1 MKYVYRGRNSPIL
14 SLNELTRIVL
24 FLTLFFLSVLFSN
37 ISLQVVI
44 LSAILLTALVS
55 RVLRESLLFLKYI
68 LIFIS
73 FLVLISLFL
82 APGGV
87 HLARVGFFTLT
98 LSPLLFSLSM
108 GLRIV
113 CSVLALN
120 LLLLAVNPDA
130 SIAFISNLGKKTAAS
145 LLVATRL
152 MPVLVNDGEDVIQ
165 AFESRGVSFRQG
177 KWRNRVRSASHLV
190 FPMLYS
196 TMDRSIA
203 VAEAMEVRGFP
214 SKWKKKRYSF
224 SPLDWLQL
232 SLSVTSILAGIIMA
246 TSGFAVTDYYTNGAV
261 SAPLYAVILL
271 VALTFPFLPLI
282 GGRSYDR
289 SEKAEFR
296 ISYD

>member
-1 MKYVYRGRNSPIL
+1 M
-14 SLNELTRIVL
+14 L

-37 ISLQVVI
+37 IALQTVV
-44 LSAILLTALVS
+44 LLAILLTAS
-55 RVLRESLLFLKYI
+55 SARVMRESLAFLTYV
-68 LIFIS
+68 LIFIA
-73 FLVLISLFL
+73 LIVLFSLFL

-87 HLARVGFFTLT
+87 LITRLWFFSVT

-130 SIAFISNLGKKTAAS
+130 SIAFISRLGKKTAAS

-152 MPVLVNDGEDVIQ
+152 MPVLANDGEDVIQ
-165 AFESRGVSFRQG
+165 AFESRGISFRQG
-177 KWRNRVRSASHLV
+177 RWRKRAKSASHLV

-214 SKWKKKRYSF
+214 SRWKKKSYIYS
-224 SPLDWLQL
+224 LIDYLQISICTGALL
-232 SLSVTSILAGIIMA
+232 SGIFLAFTGRAITNYYAGGPVGASLQSVLLLA
-246 TSGFAVTDYYTNGAV
+246 
-261 SAPLYAVILL
+261 
-271 VALTFPFLPLI
+271 ALTFPILPLML
-282 GGRSYDR
+282 GRSYDR
-289 SEKAEFR
+289 SEKTEVQV
-296 ISYD
+296 SYE